1 MITTNAI
8 LCCLLIFVVC
18 LTTSL
23 ENVTYMRNWLIVFG
37 TLGPIINL
45 LAYFATD
52 VDLSAE
58 IDRLQPYY
66 DDTNNI
72 KKAEAV
78 VYSFEPSTA
87 DS

>member
-1 MITTNAI
+1 
-8 LCCLLIFVVC
+8 
-18 LTTSL
+18 
-23 ENVTYMRNWLIVFG
+23 MRNWLIVFG
-37 TLGPIINL
+37 TLDLIINL
-45 LAYFATD
+45 
-52 VDLSAE
+52 SAK
-58 IDRLQPYY
+58 IGRLQPHY